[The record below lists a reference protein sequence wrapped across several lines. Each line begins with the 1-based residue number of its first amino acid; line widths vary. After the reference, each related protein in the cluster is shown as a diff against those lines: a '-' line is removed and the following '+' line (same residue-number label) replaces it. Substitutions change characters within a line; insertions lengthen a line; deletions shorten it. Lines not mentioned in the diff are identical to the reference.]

1 MKDNLLSV
9 MTAMSASESGLIVGV
24 VVGLLVLFTR
34 EDAVGESVEG
44 LVLKGMDVA
53 FEDRTETEGT
63 KGESEELGAPT
74 ANAAKKRMYKEGRE
88 DPVILG
94 GPMQRVEK

>member
-1 MKDNLLSV
+1 
-9 MTAMSASESGLIVGV
+9 
-24 VVGLLVLFTR
+24 
-34 EDAVGESVEG
+34 
-44 LVLKGMDVA
+44 MDVA

-63 KGESEELGAPT
+63 KGESDELGAPT
-74 ANAAKKRMYKEGRE
+74 ANAAKQKMYKEDRE